1 MKNELQH
8 SNQPKK
14 TEEINEIQE
23 QTMNKDGLPNAGRT
37 RFREAK
43 KVLTH

>member
-1 MKNELQH
+1 MSKDKKKIKNELQY

-23 QTMNKDGLPNAGRT
+23 QTMNKDGLPLML
-37 RFREAK
+37 EA
-43 KVLTH
+43 